1 MSLAEIAIEYEMSR
15 SGFSWAAVVG
25 RMHEHLERMRL
36 SVEQGA
42 GENKLLYG
50 LVSGKDAKLLSKAVA
65 AGKTISGGIV
75 PGAEAMALGI
85 MKLNGSIIIYF
96 SHCPFQESGLLY

>member
-15 SGFSWAAVVG
+15 SGFSRAAVVG

-50 LVSGKDAKLLSKAVA
+50 LASGKDAKLLSEAVA

-75 PGAEAMALGI
+75 PEAMAMALGV
-85 MKLNGSIIIYF
+85 MELNGSIIIYF